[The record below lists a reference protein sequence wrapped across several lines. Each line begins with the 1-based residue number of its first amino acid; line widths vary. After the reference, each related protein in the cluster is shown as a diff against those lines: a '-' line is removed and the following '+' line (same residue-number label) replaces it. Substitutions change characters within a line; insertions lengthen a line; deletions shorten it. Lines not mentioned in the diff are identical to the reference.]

1 MPNLKSE
8 RSVRLS
14 NHSFALML
22 PGWIYTFRMM
32 GSSGP
37 HFLTPVLFQGSES
50 GHNSGPMVKNT
61 LNDGRPIRLVMI
73 RHRAGVPTVM
83 GPEHQEF
90 GFYASG
96 LGTKLVKKAKEFI
109 DWMSGIRDEEI
120 RTRPRRYLNNHM
132 SHEKVMNP

>member
-1 MPNLKSE
+1 
-8 RSVRLS
+8 
-14 NHSFALML
+14 
-22 PGWIYTFRMM
+22 
-32 GSSGP
+32 
-37 HFLTPVLFQGSES
+37 
-50 GHNSGPMVKNT
+50 MVKNT